1 MFCYYLSQ
9 YPIKEQLADCAQR
22 ESLNGRKRKYVERG
36 TLKNKASYFV
46 KCEPTRYI
54 KLLTLHSSEKKCH
67 RNSKQIFTIKAIA
80 HSSSS
85 RN

>member
-9 YPIKEQLADCAQR
+9 YLIKEQLADCAQR

-46 KCEPTRYI
+46 KCEPSRYV
-54 KLLTLHSSEKKCH
+54 KFLTHHSSEKSVIEIL
-67 RNSKQIFTIKAIA
+67 SKSLPFPSKL
-80 HSSSS
+80 
-85 RN
+85 